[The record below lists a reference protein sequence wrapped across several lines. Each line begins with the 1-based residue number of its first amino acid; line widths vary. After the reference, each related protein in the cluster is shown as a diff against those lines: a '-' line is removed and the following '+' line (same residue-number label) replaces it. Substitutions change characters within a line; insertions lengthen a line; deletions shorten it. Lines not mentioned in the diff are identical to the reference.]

1 MTQHLFMSI
10 TRHMWNIFHSFD
22 IKAAPTYK
30 HNKNFTKT
38 MYLHFCRF
46 KGHDML
52 APFTAGWQ
60 STDVD
65 PLIIEKSEVRFM
77 STFAV

>member
-1 MTQHLFMSI
+1 
-10 TRHMWNIFHSFD
+10 
-22 IKAAPTYK
+22 
-30 HNKNFTKT
+30 
-38 MYLHFCRF
+38 
-46 KGHDML
+46 ML

-77 STFAV
+77 ATLDV

>member
-1 MTQHLFMSI
+1 
-10 TRHMWNIFHSFD
+10 
-22 IKAAPTYK
+22 
-30 HNKNFTKT
+30 
-38 MYLHFCRF
+38 
-46 KGHDML
+46 ML

-77 STFAV
+77 SSFAV